1 MSRKYYKTRK
11 FRRKANKL
19 LMVAMMLTSCASGFV
34 LGATLPDNN
43 TVETVELVEL
53 IEVSEVRVIS
63 DSEDIDST
71 APIGK
76 SIGDMGLTAGIAS
89 VINGVETSELSA
101 IAAETVA
108 EMEKSEID
116 AQIIRC
122 TGYCDYGVTKSGE
135 YVRNGIIAGKKEWL
149 GRTCNLYRVNEDN
162 SIGELIGSYEFL
174 DTGYGIDVTTSNGIK
189 GSLELG
195 KSVDVWHPSEES
207 VWEWMKEY
215 GDYVYIEFTS

>member
-19 LMVAMMLTSCASGFV
+19 LMVTMMLASCASGFV

-43 TVETVELVEL
+43 NVETVELV
-53 IEVSEVRVIS
+53 EVSEVRVIS
-63 DSEDIDST
+63 ESEDIAST
-71 APIGK
+71 TPIGK

-89 VINGVETSELSA
+89 VINGIETSELSA

-116 AQIIRC
+116 VQIIRC

-135 YVRNGIIAGKKEWL
+135 YVRDGIIAGKKEWL
-149 GRTCNLYRVNEDN
+149 GRTCNLYRVNDDN

-174 DTGYGIDVTTSNGIK
+174 DTGYGIDVKTSNGVK

-195 KSVDVWHPSEES
+195 KSVDVWHPSEEA
-207 VWEWMKEY
+207 VWEWVEKY